1 MIDVNDIAAPNAA
14 SLGDGPAVLSAAP
27 SASRI
32 PTDGPVAMTQYETLT
47 NQLNDRLAALKA
59 RIHRIDGDLNLPLD
73 ADFEEQAVD
82 LEDREAMEAVENA
95 GMLEIQ
101 QIRRALARI
110 ADGSYGTCAR
120 CGAAI
125 APKRLEVLPTATLCI
140 ACAR

>member
-1 MIDVNDIAAPNAA
+1 
-14 SLGDGPAVLSAAP
+14 
-27 SASRI
+27 
-32 PTDGPVAMTQYETLT
+32 MTQYDTLT
-47 NQLNDRLAALKA
+47 KTLNDRLAELTS
-59 RIHRIDGDLNLPLD
+59 RVRQIDEDLSQPLD

-82 LEDREAMEAVENA
+82 LEDHEAMEAVENA

-120 CGAAI
+120 CGEAI